1 MTCPLTENELE
12 CVRLLAIGK
21 TYEEQ
26 AIILD
31 LSRVAVMSRLDD
43 ARRKANVHKSTDS
56 SPRHYGKDGSN
67 DPPHPMERLK
77 HQLWTGV

>member
-1 MTCPLTENELE
+1 MPTHRKRLE
-12 CVRLLAIGK
+12 CVRLLSIGK

-43 ARRKANVHKSTDS
+43 ARRKANVHKSTALVAKAL
-56 SPRHYGKDGSN
+56 REGWI
-67 DPPHPMERLK
+67 
-77 HQLWTGV
+77 Q

>member
-1 MTCPLTENELE
+1 MNECPLTENELE
-12 CVRLLAIGK
+12 CVRLLALGK

-43 ARRKANVHKSTDS
+43 ARRKAKVHKSTALVAKAL
-56 SPRHYGKDGSN
+56 REGWI
-67 DPPHPMERLK
+67 
-77 HQLWTGV
+77 Q